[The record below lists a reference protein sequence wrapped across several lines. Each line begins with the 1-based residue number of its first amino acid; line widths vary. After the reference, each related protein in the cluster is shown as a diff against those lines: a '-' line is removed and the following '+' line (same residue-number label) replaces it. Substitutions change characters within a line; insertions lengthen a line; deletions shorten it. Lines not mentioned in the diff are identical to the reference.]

1 MSKKYK
7 LRCRKI
13 GFSRLVRVGKRFL
26 GNFAGVLW
34 TTDNGQRT
42 TVNEVPH
49 LNSHFNMNKV
59 SENPF
64 KNRATSNTPLM
75 LVTAVFAT
83 LYLVSNVMAVKVICI
98 LDYPTFDAGTI
109 TFPFAY
115 MLGDV
120 LTEIW
125 GYRTAK
131 KVIWITFLCNIIL
144 VACTQIGVWLPSPDY
159 LQETANAYNHLFT
172 YVPRIVVGSLVGF
185 LLGELSNAWI
195 MDWMKRKTEGKFLWL
210 RTIGSSIVGYFFDTV
225 PFVLIAFVGIVST
238 RDLLLMLATQYVMK
252 LGIEAFFGTPMAYA
266 VIAWVKRSIKRRE
279 QWNATH

>member
-1 MSKKYK
+1 
-7 LRCRKI
+7 
-13 GFSRLVRVGKRFL
+13 
-26 GNFAGVLW
+26 
-34 TTDNGQRT
+34 
-42 TVNEVPH
+42 
-49 LNSHFNMNKV
+49 MNKV
-59 SENPF
+59 SENHF

-172 YVPRIVVGSLVGF
+172 YVPRIVLGSLAVF
-185 LLGELSNAWI
+185 LLGELSNAWLMERI
-195 MDWMKRKTEGKFLWL
+195 KRKMKGRRLWV
-210 RTIGSSIVGYFFDTV
+210 RTIGSSMVGYVFDTL
-225 PFVLIAFVGIVST
+225 PFVLIAFVGTVST
-238 RDLLLMLATQYVMK
+238 RELLLMMAFQYCSK
-252 LGIEAFFGTPMAYA
+252 LLIEATMGTPMAYA
-266 VIAWVKRSIKRRE
+266 VVHAIRRWKR
-279 QWNATH
+279 